1 MRKRMGTPARADQEL
16 GQRLRVRREQ
26 AGLSL
31 SQVAAR
37 ADVTKG
43 FLSQL
48 ERGLSRASVASLR
61 RIADAVGIGL
71 AELLDAGSPTRDV
84 TNAPKL
90 HGGRGA
96 TDALLTPVGHPAFQ
110 VLHATVEPGG
120 QSDFGPVGEPE
131 AHFVHVLRGRFELR
145 VDDDT
150 HVLRT
155 GQSLTFT
162 TPCAYGWRNP
172 SQETV
177 AVLWVFS
184 PPAF

>member
-1 MRKRMGTPARADQEL
+1 MARHQAQADREL
-16 GQRLRVRREQ
+16 GRRLRVRREE

-31 SQVAAR
+31 SQVAER

-71 AELLDAGSPTRDV
+71 AELLDTGRRPRDV
-84 TNAPKL
+84 TNAPTV
-90 HGGRGA
+90 HGGPGA
-96 TDALLTPVGHPAFQ
+96 TDALLTPIGHPAFQ

-120 QSDFGPVGEPE
+120 HSDFGAVGEQE
-131 AHFVHVLRGRFELR
+131 SHFVHVLDGRFELR
-145 VDDDT
+145 VDDNT
-150 HVLRT
+150 HVLEA
-155 GQSLTFT
+155 GQSLAFT

-172 SQETV
+172 SEQAV
-177 AVLWVFS
+177 SVLWVFS
-184 PPAF
+184 PPAL

>member
-1 MRKRMGTPARADQEL
+1 MTANQAQADREL
-16 GQRLRVRREQ
+16 GRRLRARREQ

-31 SQVAAR
+31 SQVAER

-61 RIADAVGIGL
+61 RIANAVGIGL
-71 AELLDAGSPTRDV
+71 AELLDTGLGPREVTDAPTV
-84 TNAPKL
+84 
-90 HGGRGA
+90 HGGAGA

-120 QSDFGPVGEPE
+120 HSGFGAVGEQGS
-131 AHFVHVLRGRFELR
+131 HFVHVLDGRFELR
-145 VDDDT
+145 VDDDS
-150 HVLRT
+150 HVLEA
-155 GQSLTFT
+155 GQSLAFT

-172 SQETV
+172 SEQ
-177 AVLWVFS
+177 AVSLLWVFS
-184 PPAF
+184 PPALWG